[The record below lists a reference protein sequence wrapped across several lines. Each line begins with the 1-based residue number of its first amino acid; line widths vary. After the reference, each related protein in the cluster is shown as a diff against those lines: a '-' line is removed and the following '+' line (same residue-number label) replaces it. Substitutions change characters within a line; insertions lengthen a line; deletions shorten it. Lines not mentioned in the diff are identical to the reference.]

1 MKMNEI
7 LEGSKH
13 GNSKV
18 YDKCWTG
25 FKKVPGKKRGEKGS
39 CIEETTT
46 SAVASTNNGFANG
59 GIGVMSRNLK
69 KKSKKKNT

>member
-39 CIEETTT
+39 CKETTT